1 MYLEGPLFN
10 EIKSFY
16 ITVKQ
21 KGISWSEYVE
31 HKRYLKTKIDDT
43 VKEYLNL
50 NDILLLQ
57 KKITKEQY
65 CNMRSKLENT
75 RCYYKKLVSYC

>member
-31 HKRYLKTKIDDT
+31 HKRYLKNKIDDI
-43 VKEYLNL
+43 VEDNL
-50 NDILLLQ
+50 KLTDTLWWQ
-57 KKITKEQY
+57 DRITKEQY
-65 CNMRSKLENT
+65 CNMRTKLENT

>member
-1 MYLEGPLFN
+1 MYLEGLLFN

-50 NDILLLQ
+50 NDSLWLQ
-57 KKITKEQY
+57 KRITKDQY
-65 CNMRSKLENT
+65 STMKLRLENS

>member
-50 NDILLLQ
+50 
-57 KKITKEQY
+57 
-65 CNMRSKLENT
+65 
-75 RCYYKKLVSYC
+75 

>member
-31 HKRYLKTKIDDT
+31 HKRYLKAKIDDT

-57 KKITKEQY
+57 KRITKDQY
-65 CNMRSKLENT
+65 SNMRSKLENT
-75 RCYYKKLVSYC
+75 RCYYKKLVSHC

>member
-65 CNMRSKLENT
+65 WNMRSKLENT